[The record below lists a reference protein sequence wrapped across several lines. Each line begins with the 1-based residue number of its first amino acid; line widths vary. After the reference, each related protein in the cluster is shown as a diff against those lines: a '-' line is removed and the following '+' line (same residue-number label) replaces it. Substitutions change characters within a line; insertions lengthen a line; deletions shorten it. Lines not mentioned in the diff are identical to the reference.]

1 MRVISCCYNWNTI
14 RSVYLYVYIYFQ
26 GKITR
31 HTLVLIRLI
40 TCVFFKKI
48 INELWWISCWPRPT
62 CTRWPRWTEN
72 LTSKFHYIVKFT
84 IKFSQKCDQRV
95 HVGKDRYLKISL
107 YVKFTKYDQR
117 VHVGKDEYFK
127 ISLYSTIYNSVKNA
141 FLFRK
146 WV

>member
-1 MRVISCCYNWNTI
+1 M
-14 RSVYLYVYIYFQ
+14 YIYFQ

-117 VHVGKDEYFK
+117 VHVGKDECLK
-127 ISLYSTIYNSVKNA
+127 ISLYVK
-141 FLFRK
+141 FTKYDQRVHVGKDEYFK
-146 WV
+146 I